1 MGPDPLGG
9 TDHCLGIL
17 LVEMQALEAD
27 TFFMPWDEFFLYCA
41 SFVI

>member
-17 LVEMQALEAD
+17 LVEIQALEAD
-27 TFFMPWDEFFLYCA
+27 TFFMAWGPDEFFYTVSAL
-41 SFVI
+41 